1 MIYIFKATFL
11 FKWLSY
17 ALYIYEKV
25 PFPINCYILNLFYN
39 NFYLYF
45 LKKYNFFYY
54 KNNYKSSL

>member
-25 PFPINCYILNLFYN
+25 PFPINCYILTKDSIEL
-39 NFYLYF
+39 
-45 LKKYNFFYY
+45 
-54 KNNYKSSL
+54 